1 MLTYCL
7 WAFENATNNNEIG
20 PLLGVSIV
28 PMVLALFRDL
38 MVLEKGG
45 GGAPEEV
52 FMRDRTIQVYGLI
65 WVVIYGLAVYVN

>member
-1 MLTYCL
+1 
-7 WAFENATNNNEIG
+7 
-20 PLLGVSIV
+20 
-28 PMVLALFRDL
+28 MVLALLRYL

-65 WVVIYGLAVYVN
+65 WLTVYALAVYVN